1 MKLRV
6 LVASMTIICCT
17 FATAQTVLHKKL
29 VQFTQSLPQEFQ
41 SISSERKAE
50 LMSLVDRVI
59 TQRNLNGS
67 VALVFSSSDNATASQ
82 MAQAWM
88 QVAIEHH
95 GLHNMMVS
103 SYGTTEKAIDKAT
116 VKSLKNAGFKVQ
128 SNATFSPKPR
138 YLVSYSWNSN
148 PMLMFSKKSDNFQIP
163 TSNVVTFAVDENLEV
178 NSDEMCKKVAGEM
191 FFVAEKIQSS
201 NMLTLQP

>member
-1 MKLRV
+1 MKNIFIV
-6 LVASMTIICCT
+6 LPIVA
-17 FATAQTVLHKKL
+17 ALTACGTTDVYQKRADN
-29 VQFTQSLPQEFQ
+29 ERER
-41 SISSERKAE
+41 SERY
-50 LMSLVDRVI
+50 V
-59 TQRNLNGS
+59 
-67 VALVFSSSDNATASQ
+67 
-82 MAQAWM
+82 
-88 QVAIEHH
+88 
-95 GLHNMMVS
+95 
-103 SYGTTEKAIDKAT
+103 EKAIDKAT

-163 TSNVVTFAVDENLEV
+163 TSNVVTFAVDENLEI

-201 NMLTLQP
+201 NMLSLQP